1 MNYLTNSQNRFKVL
15 VSIATGRFFSVGALD
30 DDDGSDRLTGV
41 VSAASCVFCFL
52 LPVVVFAFALLV
64 VFAFAFAA
72 FASLFF
78 SPLRTLFLLEEELSL
93 LESLEELL
101 SEIFGLSSFS
111 IPSFSSFSLSLISL
125 FTLFSQASGMTS
137 GWSSSIVGSVVS
149 AISNAASISALAGF
163 REVLS
168 WSGNG
173 FNNKIPQKSLG
184 HSVWSIPLQDTY
196 SISWFNWKNSD
207 CLKKNKLNLVS
218 PPFCSCSFH
227 NHRTTSTSAAALG
240 RFTL

>member
-163 REVLS
+163 REQSLVGAVMVS
-168 WSGNG
+168 TT
-173 FNNKIPQKSLG
+173 KSLKSHWDILFG
-184 HSVWSIPLQDTY
+184 QSPYKILIPYHDLIGKT
-196 SISWFNWKNSD
+196 
-207 CLKKNKLNLVS
+207 V
-218 PPFCSCSFH
+218 
-227 NHRTTSTSAAALG
+227 TA
-240 RFTL
+240 